1 MSHVTWAMSRH
12 LWTPPITIWTYDNF
26 LFQKWKEAKELEMRI
41 KMAQSGRFKQYR
53 RYMKNHDN
61 RMTFD
66 DS

>member
-1 MSHVTWAMSRH
+1 MDDSMMIV
-12 LWTPPITIWTYDNF
+12 F
-26 LFQKWKEAKELEMRI
+26 FQKWKEAKELEMRI